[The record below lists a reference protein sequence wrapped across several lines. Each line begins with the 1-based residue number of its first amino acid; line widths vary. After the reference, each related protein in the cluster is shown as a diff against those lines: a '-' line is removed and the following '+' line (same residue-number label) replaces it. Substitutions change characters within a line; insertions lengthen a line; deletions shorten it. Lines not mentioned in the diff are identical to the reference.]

1 MGNDYDFRR
10 GSYKAEKINF
20 DVPLRGDKVMNA
32 NIEACLLSDEE
43 MKSLGFVEKTFHW
56 ELKEKVSFIPTME
69 EYILITIGKKKESI
83 NIKVYDDFTNEIYDY
98 QQQIYD
104 DDFNEYAYRI
114 HNNVQDIMMKLVEA
128 GVIKGYEK
136 NDYI

>member
-1 MGNDYDFRR
+1 MNEYEFRN
-10 GSYKAEKINF
+10 GSYRVDHINF
-20 DVPLRGDKVMNA
+20 DVPIRSDKVMNA
-32 NIEACLLSDEE
+32 NIKAHIIDKEDMIE
-43 MKSLGFVEKTFHW
+43 LGFVERPFHW

-69 EYILITIGKKKESI
+69 EYLVITIGKKREGI
-83 NIKVYDDFTNEIYDY
+83 NIKVYDEFVEDIYDY

-114 HNNVQDIMMKLVEA
+114 HNNVQKTMTKLVDA
-128 GVIKGYEK
+128 GVITGYKE